1 MDKMQQLR
9 SSAIRVFFAEANQM
23 NCQLVENVFKS
34 KRCGVCVAGTSSSFS
49 GTLEFLRR
57 ANVDVVVISAQ
68 LQGGPL
74 EGYRL
79 LRQLR
84 SLQSRTSAVMLLESR
99 ERDNVVDAFRYGARG
114 VIFRDEPLA
123 TLVKCIRV
131 INEGQVWVN
140 SEHLSYLLD
149 VLGRS
154 FPFRLQNSENIDVLS
169 KREADVVRLVAQG
182 LTNRDISNELR
193 LSEHTIRNYLFHIF
207 DKLGVS
213 TRVELTLCYLQGL
226 QNDPEDAPVE
236 SERPVATLRNG
247 AAVGSHE
254 SIR

>member
-1 MDKMQQLR
+1 MDKMQQSR

-23 NCQLVENVFKS
+23 NCQLVENAFKS
-34 KRCGVCVAGTSSSFS
+34 KRCGVYVAGTSASL
-49 GTLEFLRR
+49 GDALEFLRR
-57 ANVDVVVISAQ
+57 AEVDVLVVSAQ
-68 LQGGPL
+68 LQEGPL

-84 SLQSRTSAVMLLESR
+84 SLQSRTNTVMLLDSR
-99 ERDNVVDAFRYGARG
+99 ERDSVVDAFRFGARG
-114 VIFRDEPLA
+114 VIFRDEPLE

-131 INEGQVWVN
+131 IDEGQIWVN
-140 SEHLSYLLD
+140 SEHLSYLLE

-154 FPFRLQNSENIDVLS
+154 LPFRLQNSQNIDILS

-207 DKLGVS
+207 DKIGVS
-213 TRVELTLCYLQGL
+213 TRVELTLYYLQAL
-226 QNDPEDAPVE
+226 QNETEEALALE
-236 SERPVATLRNG
+236 TARPMANLRNG
-247 AAVGSHE
+247 TALVS
-254 SIR
+254 R